1 MDDCFR
7 HPPDI
12 GGPNKEVEIDETEVG
27 VRRKGVRGR
36 PANVKLDVWGCVE
49 RESGKVWFELF
60 KKETA
65 AGSGRHRFGPAKA
78 TEVLPLVTKCV
89 RPGSIIMSDGL
100 AAYKRNIIKMGYR
113 HHYVSHQDGEYAK
126 RTDSF
131 YGVVHINTIEGIWG
145 NYKNFLRAKKGVK
158 THRHPLYLYEFM
170 WRHNTKITN
179 PDSSIFHEILKL
191 MSRL

>member
-12 GGPNKEVEIDETEVG
+12 GGPNKEVEIDEKEVR

-36 PANVKLDVWGCVE
+36 PANVKVDVWGCVE

-65 AGSGRHRFGPAKA
+65 AGSGRYQFGPAKA
-78 TEVLPLVTKCV
+78 TDVLPLVTKCV

-100 AAYKRNIIKMGYR
+100 AAYK
-113 HHYVSHQDGEYAK
+113 HH
-126 RTDSF
+126 
-131 YGVVHINTIEGIWG
+131 
-145 NYKNFLRAKKGVK
+145 
-158 THRHPLYLYEFM
+158 
-170 WRHNTKITN
+170 
-179 PDSSIFHEILKL
+179 
-191 MSRL
+191 